1 MPAENPWDPSGA
13 GCQETDG
20 GSDQPVEGPWPGLS
34 HDEEHE
40 EYAMKFLISLHINPA
55 VLDALTD
62 EEKAAIGAGHGAFIE
77 ELKESGELLT
87 TQALVDPSQA
97 VVVSVRDGRP
107 VVTDGPFL
115 EAKEFL
121 GGFYLIDC
129 EDKKRA
135 IELATR
141 IPDTRIAG
149 LGVEVR
155 QVMFADGQLEA

>member
-1 MPAENPWDPSGA
+1 M
-13 GCQETDG
+13 Q
-20 GSDQPVEGPWPGLS
+20 
-34 HDEEHE
+34 
-40 EYAMKFLISLHINPA
+40 FLISMHINPA

-77 ELKESGELLT
+77 ALKDSGELIT

-97 VVVSVRDGRP
+97 VVVSVRNGQP

-115 EAKEFL
+115 EAKEYL

-129 EDKKRA
+129 ESKERA
-135 IELATR
+135 IELAAR
-141 IPDTRIAG
+141 IPDSAIEG

-155 QVMFADGQLEA
+155 QVMFAAGLLDA